1 MNIIN
6 TAVIKCIF
14 HMVCRVKKPDKYNF
28 KHVQYTD
35 TIKRIHN
42 RLAVI
47 NQWDWRQLRHT
58 LISGYLRVSGTETEH
73 QSVIVSIHSHSIYG
87 STHTVLKYS
96 ADL

>member
-1 MNIIN
+1 VYF
-6 TAVIKCIF
+6 TYGVSCQKT
-14 HMVCRVKKPDKYNF
+14 DKYIF

-42 RLAVI
+42 RFAVI

-58 LISGYLRVSGTETEH
+58 LISGYLKVLETETEH
-73 QSVIVSIHSHSIYG
+73 QSVIVSIQPHITYVSSH
-87 STHTVLKYS
+87 TEHNLS